1 MKIERSWVTIAA
13 AEFERSVQFY
23 RQVFEREPI
32 AYSAERYAEFEILGV
47 RLGIYK
53 PRLTEFSE
61 VEFPRMSLCLQVENL
76 DIAIEHVKRLESA
89 IGEIIEAS
97 HGRELY
103 AYDPDGNRLILYEPR

>member
-1 MKIERSWVTIAA
+1 MEIKNVWVTIAA
-13 AEFERSVQFY
+13 EEFERSVQFY

-32 AYSAERYAEFEILGV
+32 AYRADRYAEFEILGL

-76 DIAIEHVKRLESA
+76 DIAIETMKRLGSA
-89 IGEIIEAS
+89 IGDVVEAS

-103 AYDPDGNRLILYEPR
+103 AYDPDGNRLILYEPC